1 MRTPWCHEGFLLV
14 INSFLK
20 LRIKALMKQN
30 TGVTKFKG
38 VLTKENNREVYKL
51 CNVSIEHGTI
61 TLSILETS
69 IQCAQ
74 QN

>member
-1 MRTPWCHEGFLLV
+1 
-14 INSFLK
+14 
-20 LRIKALMKQN
+20 MKQN

-38 VLTKENNREVYKL
+38 VITKENNREVYKL
-51 CNVSIEHGTI
+51 CNVSIKDGTI

>member
-1 MRTPWCHEGFLLV
+1 
-14 INSFLK
+14 
-20 LRIKALMKQN
+20 MKQN

-51 CNVSIEHGTI
+51 CNVSIEDGII

>member
-1 MRTPWCHEGFLLV
+1 V
-14 INSFLK
+14 ISLFLK
-20 LRIKALMKQN
+20 LKIKALMKQN

-51 CNVSIEHGTI
+51 CNVSIEDGII

>member
-1 MRTPWCHEGFLLV
+1 V
-14 INSFLK
+14 ISLFLK
-20 LRIKALMKQN
+20 LKIKVLMKQN

-51 CNVSIEHGTI
+51 CNVSIEDGTI

-69 IQCAQ
+69 IQSAQ